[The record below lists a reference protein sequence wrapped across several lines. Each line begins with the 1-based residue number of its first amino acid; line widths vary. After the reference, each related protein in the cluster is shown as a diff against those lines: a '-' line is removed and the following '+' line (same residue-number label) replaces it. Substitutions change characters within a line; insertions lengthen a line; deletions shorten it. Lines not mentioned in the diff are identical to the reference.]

1 MTSNGIEA
9 APNRALMARVA
20 ALMFLA
26 GAALTALGMALP
38 HPPQAFMV
46 GFAAIAVLCVIA
58 ALLLF
63 AFGERM
69 PLWAFQVAIGLGILM
84 VTALIYLRK
93 DFPIADTA
101 PAEMGYMWAMLYSAY
116 FFSRRAAAAQ
126 VGLAAIAYTAALV
139 PTDTQVAMVS
149 WIVTSTV
156 LVVVATVV
164 FALRVRSERE
174 IAARRRTAE
183 ELERS
188 LSLLQATLESTAD
201 GLLVVDGEGRMVSF
215 NQRFL
220 EMWRIPQEIAASRD
234 DDAAI
239 GFVLDQLSEP
249 EQFVAKVEE
258 LYENPEAE
266 SFDVLT
272 FKDGRAFERYSR
284 PQKLDGQSVGRVWSF
299 RDVTERRRFVE
310 RLQKLAD
317 HDPLTGL
324 FNRRRFEE
332 ELAREVATG
341 QRYEIAGALLVVDL
355 DNFKYVN
362 DAHGHMGGDQVLRE
376 VSAILQSRVRRTD
389 VVARLGGDEF
399 AILLLRADSAR
410 AKSVATDLQ
419 EAIREHRFAFKQ
431 DHVRVTASVGVVPFL
446 GGEGSGEE
454 LLVNADVAMY
464 TAKEEGRDRVEIHAV
479 DSEVHAEAKARR
491 DWTRRIQKALDEG
504 NFVLHAQPILDLSR
518 DEVTQYEL
526 LVRMLGDDGELIPPG
541 AFLGIAERF
550 SLIQEIDRWAVR
562 EAIGLLQLHQRAGTR
577 LKLEVNISGRSMSD
591 PQLPAL
597 ISSELART
605 EVDPNGLILELTETA
620 AISNMDEALGFAEA
634 LTRLGCRFALDDFGA
649 GFGSFYYLK
658 HLPVDFVKI
667 DGDFVRNLPRSSTDQ
682 VVVASMV
689 QIANG
694 LGALT
699 IAEFVGDAET
709 LETLRGF
716 GVNFAQGMYV
726 GEPMPIEDVLPEP
739 TQPASS
745 EPKLLSK
752 PG

>member
-1 MTSNGIEA
+1 
-9 APNRALMARVA
+9 
-20 ALMFLA
+20 
-26 GAALTALGMALP
+26 
-38 HPPQAFMV
+38 
-46 GFAAIAVLCVIA
+46 
-58 ALLLF
+58 
-63 AFGERM
+63 
-69 PLWAFQVAIGLGILM
+69 
-84 VTALIYLRK
+84 
-93 DFPIADTA
+93 
-101 PAEMGYMWAMLYSAY
+101 
-116 FFSRRAAAAQ
+116 
-126 VGLAAIAYTAALV
+126 
-139 PTDTQVAMVS
+139 
-149 WIVTSTV
+149 
-156 LVVVATVV
+156 
-164 FALRVRSERE
+164 
-174 IAARRRTAE
+174 
-183 ELERS
+183 
-188 LSLLQATLESTAD
+188 
-201 GLLVVDGEGRMVSF
+201 
-215 NQRFL
+215 
-220 EMWRIPQEIAASRD
+220 MWRIPQEIAASRD

-726 GEPMPIEDVLPEP
+726 GEPMPIENVLPEP